1 MGRRRR
7 GLQHMIATTDEIL
20 ESCRPKTLTRRQY
33 LQDCERTV
41 NTSELQSD
49 EWSTEDEDL
58 ANNERNDNKKP
69 YQLKDSN
76 SVIKVKAKI
85 WRSTRVSKNH
95 GVNLNINL

>member
-33 LQDCERTV
+33 LQDCERAV

-58 ANNERNDNKKP
+58 ANNESKRPDR
-69 YQLKDSN
+69 LKDSN

-95 GVNLNINL
+95 RVNLNINL